1 MFKVDDVVRYGT
13 NGVCRI
19 TDITVRSFC
28 GEEMEYY
35 VLRPVASVD
44 STYYVPV
51 YNEQLVSRMQYILSS
66 DEIHALIGNIG
77 EYNVQWIENDKE
89 RLSAYS
95 GILASGDRRGII
107 GVVRTLYR
115 HREEL
120 IQNKK
125 KMHLADEK
133 LMQDAE
139 RMINDEFS
147 AVLGI
152 APSEVPEF
160 ISKELQR
167 VK

>member
-35 VLRPVASVD
+35 VLRPVASAD

-95 GILASGDRRGII
+95 GILASGDHRGII